1 MFSAVRR
8 SARNRKGRYENMSWL
23 ADNQMP
29 KVGYPN
35 LDIAGYSE
43 EDSRDVE
50 VSVVF
55 MFSASVFFL

>member
-1 MFSAVRR
+1 
-8 SARNRKGRYENMSWL
+8 
-23 ADNQMP
+23 MP